1 MLETALAD
9 ACARGRAAFPALAYD
24 DAAFVADLGRTLKTS
39 EPAAVAVLALEDLF
53 LVGACLAQVT
63 GAVETFRGRYRETI
77 RRAVGRLVPAGEV
90 DEVEHH
96 LLDQMLI
103 GSVTAAPKIRGYAG
117 RAPLDR
123 WIAVAAQRA
132 ALIWLRE
139 HKTEARARSAAARE
153 PSPGGDVH
161 PEAAFLKDR
170 YRDDFQQAMTEALQ
184 RLPERERLLL
194 RLHLVNGVTLEKV
207 GKMFGVSQPT
217 VSRWLAAAR
226 EALRDDIK
234 RTLGAR
240 LGSTSTEIASLAG
253 MVASRLDMSISMI
266 LQAK

>member
-24 DAAFVADLGRTLKTS
+24 DATFVADLGRVVQTS
-39 EPAAVAVLALEDLF
+39 DPNAVAVLAIEDLF
-53 LVGACLAQVT
+53 LIGACLAHVP
-63 GAVETFRGRYRETI
+63 GAFKTFRGRYRETI
-77 RRAVGRLVPAGEV
+77 RSAVGRLVPAGEV
-90 DEVEHH
+90 DELEQY
-96 LLDQMLI
+96 LLDQMLM
-103 GSVTAAPKIRGYAG
+103 GSVTAAPKIRGFAG

-123 WIAVAAQRA
+123 WIAVAAHRA

-139 HKTEARARSAAARE
+139 HKTEARARSRAARE
-153 PSPGGDVH
+153 PSPGGDAY

-170 YRDDFQQAMTEALQ
+170 YRDDFQQAMADALK
-184 RLPERERLLL
+184 RLPEHERVVL
-194 RLHLVNGVTLEKV
+194 RLHFLNGVSLEA

-240 LGSTSTEIASLAG
+240 LGRTRQRLRRWPAWSRAG
-253 MVASRLDMSISMI
+253 SI
-266 LQAK
+266 